1 MKKIIVLIISILS
14 ITAITYSIN
23 FFPNPTSMLK
33 VLLNTLNASIAII
46 AMKLTKMKLDIDFK
60 NKKQYVM
67 GLIIGVLLSLCI
79 VIIPILLGV
88 QIVGSHLEF
97 NWAILINKLL
107 FYMLII
113 GPFEELIFRVYI
125 QDTCIG
131 FFKYNKW
138 VGIILSSILFGAVHL
153 INGSLMQMIFAT
165 GIGLIFGLCKYNI
178 KDCKYLSLAIAHG
191 IYDFSTII
199 ARMFLI

>member
-1 MKKIIVLIISILS
+1 MKKIIVLIISFLS

-60 NKKQYVM
+60 NKKQYVI

-79 VIIPILLGV
+79 VIIPILLGI

-97 NWAILINKLL
+97 N
-107 FYMLII
+107 
-113 GPFEELIFRVYI
+113 
-125 QDTCIG
+125 
-131 FFKYNKW
+131 
-138 VGIILSSILFGAVHL
+138 
-153 INGSLMQMIFAT
+153 
-165 GIGLIFGLCKYNI
+165 
-178 KDCKYLSLAIAHG
+178 
-191 IYDFSTII
+191 
-199 ARMFLI
+199 